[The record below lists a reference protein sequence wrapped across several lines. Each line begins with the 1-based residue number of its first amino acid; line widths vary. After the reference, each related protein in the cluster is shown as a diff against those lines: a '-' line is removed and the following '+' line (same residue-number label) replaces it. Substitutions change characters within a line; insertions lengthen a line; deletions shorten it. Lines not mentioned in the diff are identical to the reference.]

1 MPLSLSLSDLILNM
15 FHKAGS
21 STIGGRKDVPLR
33 KSDRRRL
40 RDRVVNDALLL
51 VVGGANNRGG
61 DDGAVEIVGGDS
73 SVVVAEC
80 RGEVQASIIGS
91 SSCRSSRAIQLV
103 DDVILGNNG
112 DIVSRK
118 LRLMDG
124 TNVTLFLR
132 TPSSIVGGNLPTL
145 ALNNNATSSSSSS
158 NTVDCNSFPI
168 VWPYQKTIQPIL
180 LEIED
185 GERKVHLI
193 PLLPLLMSFSP
204 SESNGRKVDS
214 INNDDDGIPNI
225 VVHSEVSK
233 FLCRGADLMRSGMR
247 SFPPPWTLRR
257 SGGIVTVSVIGNP
270 QPLAVGM
277 LEHGLFR
284 EYCYNK
290 NNVNRGTTAS
300 TTTVDSW
307 KIEAT
312 KLVGPGKKG
321 VGVMIVNCY
330 GDDLWKESL
339 PPKTGSFGTSNIP
352 SMKGDVINP
361 LGGGSYDDG
370 NYGNLGFVEGRVVV
384 PIRIGGEDSDKDSCC
399 EDGQGDDDAQE
410 KAIFMAEMVEQMSL
424 SDPVEEGE
432 FTTGDTDHETS
443 TSIYE
448 DTKVDHDEILLD
460 ACYASLL
467 LLLSSK
473 TPLSMP
479 VSTFYAK
486 HLLAAVPTTGPRL
499 DMKLTSYK
507 KIGPFLKEIE
517 CRGVIR
523 LGASKDGKD
532 RCAFLK
538 EIVRDNPHLLRFKKN
553 WRREIEANGGDVCA
567 TMNPPISQDIK
578 LSVVDLFI
586 VPRHF
591 TTALLLDKDAVMAT
605 NAKTDERKGTGF
617 LTKTEVTALI
627 NEYIEKESLTDPTG
641 KGHVLVNGPL
651 CDALYRTKK
660 TNSDYPTSVSRK
672 DLIEKWIDRMDKGH
686 ALVQMPGS
694 KVLRLGRGHPTPVEI
709 EVEFRQG
716 NRKKFL
722 THIRGMEEYG
732 VDGTSL
738 SQDVSHRFAC
748 SSTIESNPVGR
759 PALKK
764 CRVELVLQG
773 HLSEEL
779 TALLTG
785 DETLTSHGGVKGSE
799 YNLPKS
805 VINVTLRKGVPVRKK
820 R

>member
-1 MPLSLSLSDLILNM
+1 M

-51 VVGGANNRGG
+51 DVGGANNRGNDGEVVAG
-61 DDGAVEIVGGDS
+61 DDGD
-73 SVVVAEC
+73 VVVEEC
-80 RGEVQASIIGS
+80 GGEVQASIICS
-91 SSCRSSRAIQLV
+91 SRSRAIQLV
-103 DDVILGNNG
+103 DDAILGNNG

-118 LRLMDG
+118 LRLSDG

-132 TPSSIVGGNLPTL
+132 TPSSVGGDVPTL
-145 ALNNNATSSSSSS
+145 TSNNATPSSSSSS
-158 NTVDCNSFPI
+158 DTVDCNSFPV

-180 LEIED
+180 LEMED

-204 SESNGRKVDS
+204 SQSNGRIVDIS
-214 INNDDDGIPNI
+214 INNDYSGIPNI

-247 SFPPPWTLRR
+247 SFPPPWILRR
-257 SGGIVTVSVIGNP
+257 SGGIVTISVIGNP

-277 LEHGLFR
+277 LEHALFR

-290 NNVNRGTTAS
+290 NGNRGTVS
-300 TTTVDSW
+300 TIVDSW

-321 VGVMIVNCY
+321 VGVKIVNCY

-339 PPKTGSFGTSNIP
+339 PPKTGSFGTIHS
-352 SMKGDVINP
+352 SVKGDVINP

-370 NYGNLGFVEGRVVV
+370 NYGNLGFVDGRVVV
-384 PIRIGGEDSDKDSCC
+384 PILNGGDDSDEESSY
-399 EDGQGDDDAQE
+399 EDGQSDDNEQE
-410 KAIFMAEMVEQMSL
+410 TAIIMAEMVEQINL
-424 SDPVEEGE
+424 SDSAEGGG
-432 FTTGDTDHETS
+432 FATGDIDHETS
-443 TSIYE
+443 ISIDE
-448 DTKVDHDEILLD
+448 DTKIDHDEILSD

-473 TPLSMP
+473 TPLPMP

-486 HLLAAVPTTGPRL
+486 HLLAAVPTNGPRL
-499 DMKLTSYK
+499 DMKLTTYK
-507 KIGPFLKEIE
+507 KIGPFLNEIE
-517 CRGVIR
+517 SHGVIR

-538 EIVRDNPHLLRFKKN
+538 EIDKDNPQLLRFKKN
-553 WRREIEANGGDVCA
+553 WRREIEANGGDVSA
-567 TMNPPISQDIK
+567 TMNPPISQDAK
-578 LSVVDLFI
+578 LAVVDLFI

-591 TTALLLDKDAVMAT
+591 TDALLLDKDAVMAT

-617 LTKTEVTALI
+617 LTKTEVTVLI
-627 NEYIEKESLTDPTG
+627 NEYIEKESLTDPAG
-641 KGHVLVNGPL
+641 KGHVLINGPL

-660 TNSDYPTSVSRK
+660 NKADKAGQSSEYPTSVSRK
-672 DLIEKWIDRMDKGH
+672 DLIEKWIDRMDRGH

-694 KVLRLGRGHPTPVEI
+694 KVLRLGRGHPTSVAI

-748 SSTIESNPVGR
+748 SSTIETNPVGR

-764 CRVELVLQG
+764 DRVELVLQG

-785 DETLTSHGGVKGSE
+785 DETLTSHGGVKGSV

-805 VINVTLRKGVPVRKK
+805 VINVTLRKGVPARKK

>member
-1 MPLSLSLSDLILNM
+1 M
-15 FHKAGS
+15 
-21 STIGGRKDVPLR
+21 PLR

-51 VVGGANNRGG
+51 VVDGTSKRG
-61 DDGAVEIVGGDS
+61 DDDGEVVVGDDIVVVDESVGG
-73 SVVVAEC
+73 
-80 RGEVQASIIGS
+80 GEGQASIICS
-91 SSCRSSRAIQLV
+91 SSCRSSRSIQLV
-103 DDVILGNNG
+103 DDVILGNDG

-118 LRLMDG
+118 LRLSDG

-132 TPSSIVGGNLPTL
+132 TPSSIGGDIPTL
-145 ALNNNATSSSSSS
+145 TSNNATSSSTSD
-158 NTVDCNSFPI
+158 TFVDCNSFPI
-168 VWPYQKTIQPIL
+168 VWPYHRTIQPIL
-180 LEIED
+180 LEMED

-193 PLLPLLMSFSP
+193 PLLPLLMSLSP
-204 SESNGRKVDS
+204 IQSDGIVDS
-214 INNDDDGIPNI
+214 IDDGGLLPNI

-233 FLCRGADLMRSGMR
+233 FLCRGADLMRSGIR

-257 SGGIVTVSVIGNP
+257 SGGIVTISVIGNP

-277 LEHGLFR
+277 IEHALFR
-284 EYCYNK
+284 EYCYNNNNKK
-290 NNVNRGTTAS
+290 NGKCGTAAS
-300 TTTVDSW
+300 TTIGDSW
-307 KIEAT
+307 KIDAT

-321 VGVMIVNCY
+321 VGVKIVNCY

-339 PPKTGSFGTSNIP
+339 SPKTGSFGTSSNS

-370 NYGNLGFVEGRVVV
+370 NYGNLGFVDGRVVL
-384 PIRIGGEDSDKDSCC
+384 PILHGGDDSDEENSLD
-399 EDGQGDDDAQE
+399 DDQGDDNEQE
-410 KAIFMAEMVEQMSL
+410 KETVMAVMVEQINL
-424 SDPVEEGE
+424 SDPAEQRGI
-432 FTTGDTDHETS
+432 TTADIDHETS
-443 TSIYE
+443 ISIDE
-448 DTKVDHDEILLD
+448 DTKIDHDEILSD

-473 TPLSMP
+473 TPLPMP

-499 DMKLTSYK
+499 DMKLTTYK

-517 CRGVIR
+517 SHGVIR

-538 EIVRDNPHLLRFKKN
+538 EIVKDNPQLLRFKKN
-553 WRREIEANGGDVCA
+553 WRREIEANGGDVSA
-567 TMNPPISQDIK
+567 TMNPPISQGTK
-578 LSVVDLFI
+578 LAVVDLFI

-591 TTALLLDKDAVMAT
+591 TDALLLDKDAVMAT

-617 LTKTEVTALI
+617 LTKTEVTVLI
-627 NEYIEKESLTDPTG
+627 NEYIEKESLTDPAV
-641 KGHVLVNGPL
+641 KGHVLINGPL

-660 TNSDYPTSVSRK
+660 NKADKAGQSSDYPTSVSRK
-672 DLIEKWIDRMDKGH
+672 DLIEKWIDSMDKGH

-694 KVLRLGRGHPTPVEI
+694 KVLRLGRGHPTPIEI
-709 EVEFRQG
+709 DVEFRQG

-748 SSTIESNPVGR
+748 SSTIETNPVGR

-764 CRVELVLQG
+764 GRVELVFQG

-805 VINVTLRKGVPVRKK
+805 VINISLRKGVPVRKK